1 MPSMRNAIPGA
12 LLYAGLIFLCF
23 PGAESAISYSFTGKW
38 SSSSGTPMYP
48 TGVAVDSKGN
58 VFVTDLNTHSVHRF
72 KSDGKLLFKWG
83 AQGSRDGEF
92 DKPACVAVDLK
103 GNVYVVDSANHRIQ
117 KFDSA
122 GRFLGKWGSHGSGD
136 GEFDEPSG
144 AAVDS
149 TGNVY
154 VADRYND
161 RIQKFDSQG
170 RFLMKF
176 GKKGRGDG
184 ELASPHDVAV
194 DSAGN
199 VYVADYGGDRI
210 PKFDS
215 QGKFQLKWGSRGTGD
230 GQFRDPN
237 GVTVDAEGNVFVAD
251 MGNSRIQMF
260 DSQGQFLTKWG
271 TKGSG
276 DGEFDWPHYVAV
288 ASDGTVLVADGHNT
302 RIQKF
307 RPVGQKKAGE
317 RKGLTVENVVMLR
330 ELGLE
335 EGTILQKLSD
345 TCTAFSAQEIEQLKK
360 AGFSGEFL
368 SKAQKPA
375 QPATKPAEP
384 EKDNLRLI
392 SGFVL
397 LKELGISEDVIL
409 KKVEER
415 GIVFAPGDAI
425 LLERGGFSDQFIG
438 KVCPEWVS
446 GEKPKEDK
454 KQEKKPAEKG
464 LAGTWKMKAKE
475 AEIKLVLA
483 SDGSFQWHSESGKE
497 VMDFKGAWK
506 KIDDESISMKAEG
519 NPLGT
524 LVPCKLTDADTLEM
538 TFQGIT
544 LQFKREEE

>member
-1 MPSMRNAIPGA
+1 M
-12 LLYAGLIFLCF
+12 YAGLIFLCF

-38 SSSSGTPMYP
+38 YSSSGTPMYP

-122 GRFLGKWGSHGSGD
+122 GGFLGKWGSHGSGD

-199 VYVADYGGDRI
+199 VYVADYGADRI
-210 PKFDS
+210 QKFDS
-215 QGKFQLKWGSRGTGD
+215 QGKFRLKWGSRGTGD

-260 DSQGQFLTKWG
+260 DSQGQLLTKWG

-276 DGEFDWPHYVAV
+276 DGEFDWPHDVAV

-307 RPVGQKKAGE
+307 RRAGQKKTGE
-317 RKGLTVENVVMLR
+317 RKGLTIEN
-330 ELGLE
+330 
-335 EGTILQKLSD
+335 I
-345 TCTAFSAQEIEQLKK
+345 
-360 AGFSGEFL
+360 
-368 SKAQKPA
+368 
-375 QPATKPAEP
+375 
-384 EKDNLRLI
+384 
-392 SGFVL
+392 VL
-397 LKELGISEDVIL
+397 LKELGIGDDAILEKITSSGTMLSADEIGQLEKAGFSEGFLSKVQKPAESEKDRLKLISGLVLLKRLGVSEDVIL
-409 KKVEER
+409 QKVEER
-415 GIVFAPGDAI
+415 GIAFLPGDAI
-425 LLERGGFSDQFIG
+425 LLERGDFSDEFIR
-438 KVCPEWVS
+438 KVCPEWVR

-454 KQEKKPAEKG
+454 KQEKKPAEEG

-483 SDGSFQWHSESGKE
+483 SDGNFHWHSESGKD

-506 KIDDESISMKAEG
+506 KVDDESISMKAEG
-519 NPLGT
+519 NPLSN
-524 LVPCKLTDADTLEM
+524 LVPCKLVDADTLEIEL
-538 TFQGIT
+538 QGIT